1 MGGQVHEHQVWCMV
15 WRYAV
20 MTLWGRAVGR
30 LVMRPSVSAENV
42 VHLHCRCDVSKFSD
56 GRSSGMCVV
65 DFKKDAWRMYTS
77 IAANFFEGLNYAFI
91 EASFPRVTR
100 PFPVV
105 CAAQLS
111 SAGGLLL
118 GCLCTIICHDRKL
131 LLLARGNHST
141 ATVQ

>member
-1 MGGQVHEHQVWCMV
+1 MGGQVHERQVWRMV
-15 WRYAV
+15 WRYV
-20 MTLWGRAVGR
+20 VVTLWGCRATRHATISECGECCPLTLPLR
-30 LVMRPSVSAENV
+30 R
-42 VHLHCRCDVSKFSD
+42 KFSD

-131 LLLARGNHST
+131 LLLAGGDHST
-141 ATVQ
+141 AAIQ